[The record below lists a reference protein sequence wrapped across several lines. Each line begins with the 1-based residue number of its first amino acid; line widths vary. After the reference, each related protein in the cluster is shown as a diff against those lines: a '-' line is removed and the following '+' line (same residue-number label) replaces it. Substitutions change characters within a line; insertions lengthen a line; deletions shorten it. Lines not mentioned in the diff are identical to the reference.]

1 MTLVVTLS
9 GVNGFSGLVSL
20 SANPSNGG
28 LTTSLSSNTLQVPAT
43 GTVTSTLTV
52 TASSSGAYSTAIS
65 LGSYYITLN
74 ATMGSLS
81 RSVSIPLTVTSPSF
95 GAGILTSPLFIGG
108 IVGTIAVVGVA
119 AYVLSRR
126 AKRPN
131 AR

>member
-9 GVNGFSGLVSL
+9 GVNGFSGSVSL

-28 LTTSLSSNTLQVPAT
+28 LTTSLSSNTIQVPAT

-52 TASSSGAYSTAIS
+52 TAPSSGAYSTAIS
-65 LGSYYITLN
+65 PGSYSIALN

-81 RSVSIPLTVTSPSF
+81 HSSSIPLTVTSPSF
-95 GAGILTSPLFIGG
+95 GAGILASPIFIGG
-108 IVGTIAVVGVA
+108 FVSTITIVGVA

-126 AKRPN
+126 AKRIN